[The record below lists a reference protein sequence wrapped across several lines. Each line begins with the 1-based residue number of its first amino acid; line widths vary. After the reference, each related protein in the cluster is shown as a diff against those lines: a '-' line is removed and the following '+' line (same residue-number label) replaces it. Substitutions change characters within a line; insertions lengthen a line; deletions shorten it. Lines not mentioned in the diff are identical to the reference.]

1 MNAISRPTLFVCS
14 TCRRGTEPL
23 DPMEGRSGFRLAA
36 AVKAA
41 AMDHDIAVVPV
52 ECLSNCSK
60 GCTVAFAGPG
70 KWSYV
75 IGDLDPAAHVAD
87 ILSFARQHAD
97 HDEGVPV
104 WRERPAH
111 IRRNVI
117 ARIPPLTPAIK
128 QERPLTATLAK
139 TPCTIITGF
148 LGAGKTTL
156 VRHVLEN
163 AGGRR
168 LAVIVNEFGDVGI
181 DGEILKGCGI
191 ESCSE
196 DRIVE
201 LSNGCL
207 CCTVA
212 DDFVPTLNGL
222 LGLAEPPEHIV
233 IETSGLALPKPL
245 VQAFN
250 WPEIASRVTVDGVV
264 AVVDGAAV
272 AAGRFADDP
281 DAVAR
286 QRAEDASVEH
296 ENPLE
301 EVYEDQLLCADLIIL
316 NKADLMS
323 EAERVSVTG
332 EIEKV
337 VSRAV
342 KIVGAENGRVPT
354 AVLLGLGAAAEG
366 DLANR
371 PSHHDAEE
379 GHDHDDFD
387 SFIVEVPR
395 LAAPQE
401 LVERISRAAQ
411 AHDILRVK
419 GFIDIEGKP
428 MRLLVQGVG
437 NRIQH
442 QFDRPWRAGEERQG
456 RIVVIGEKGLD
467 AEAIRGIIT
476 G

>member
-1 MNAISRPTLFVCS
+1 MSAEL
-14 TCRRGTEPL
+14 
-23 DPMEGRSGFRLAA
+23 
-36 AVKAA
+36 K
-41 AMDHDIAVVPV
+41 
-52 ECLSNCSK
+52 
-60 GCTVAFAGPG
+60 
-70 KWSYV
+70 
-75 IGDLDPAAHVAD
+75 
-87 ILSFARQHAD
+87 SF
-97 HDEGVPV
+97 
-104 WRERPAH
+104 
-111 IRRNVI
+111 
-117 ARIPPLTPAIK
+117 
-128 QERPLTATLAK
+128 AK

-191 ESCSE
+191 EACPE

-222 LGLAEPPEHIV
+222 LSLAEPPEHIV

-250 WPEIASRVTVDGVV
+250 WPEIASRVTVDGVI

-281 DAVAR
+281 EAVAR
-286 QRAEDASVEH
+286 QRAEDDSIDH

-316 NKADLMS
+316 NKCDLMS
-323 EAERVSVTG
+323 EAERATVIG
-332 EIEKV
+332 EIEKTV
-337 VSRAV
+337 PRAV
-342 KIVGAENGRVPT
+342 KIVGSENGRVPP
-354 AVLLGLGAAAEG
+354 AVLLGLGAAAES

-387 SFIVEVPR
+387 TFIVEVPR
-395 LAAPQE
+395 LAAPQA
-401 LVERISRAAQ
+401 LMDRIARAAE

-437 NRIQH
+437 SRLQH
-442 QFDRPWRAGEERQG
+442 QFDRPWRADEERRG
-456 RIVVIGEKGLD
+456 RIVVIGEKGLN
-467 AEAIRGIIT
+467 AAAIRGIIA

>member
-1 MNAISRPTLFVCS
+1 MS
-14 TCRRGTEPL
+14 
-23 DPMEGRSGFRLAA
+23 LAQA
-36 AVKAA
+36 
-41 AMDHDIAVVPV
+41 P
-52 ECLSNCSK
+52 S
-60 GCTVAFAGPG
+60 
-70 KWSYV
+70 
-75 IGDLDPAAHVAD
+75 
-87 ILSFARQHAD
+87 
-97 HDEGVPV
+97 
-104 WRERPAH
+104 
-111 IRRNVI
+111 
-117 ARIPPLTPAIK
+117 
-128 QERPLTATLAK
+128 LAK
-139 TPCTIITGF
+139 VSSLAKVPCTIVTGF

-156 VRHVLEN
+156 VRHMLEN

-181 DGEILKGCGI
+181 DGEILKGCGV
-191 ESCSE
+191 EACPE

-222 LGLAEPPEHIV
+222 LSLAEPPEHIV

-281 DAVAR
+281 EAIAR
-286 QRAEDASVEH
+286 QRQADGAIDH

-301 EVYEDQLLCADLIIL
+301 EVYEDQLLCADLIVL
-316 NKADLMS
+316 NKTDLMS
-323 EAERVSVTG
+323 PAERDSVAG
-332 EIEKV
+332 EIERTV
-337 VSRAV
+337 PRAV
-342 KIVGAENGRVPT
+342 KIVRAENGRVPT
-354 AVLLGLGAAAEG
+354 AILLGLGAAAEG

-379 GHDHDDFD
+379 GHDHDDFE

-401 LVERISRAAQ
+401 LLDRIATASQ
-411 AHDILRVK
+411 AHDILRIK
-419 GFIDIEGKP
+419 GFIDIAGKP

-437 NRIQH
+437 ARLQH
-442 QFDRPWRAGEERQG
+442 QFDRPWRSGEERRG
-456 RIVVIGEKGLD
+456 RLVVIGEKGLD
-467 AEAIRGIIT
+467 AGAIRAILAG
-476 G
+476 